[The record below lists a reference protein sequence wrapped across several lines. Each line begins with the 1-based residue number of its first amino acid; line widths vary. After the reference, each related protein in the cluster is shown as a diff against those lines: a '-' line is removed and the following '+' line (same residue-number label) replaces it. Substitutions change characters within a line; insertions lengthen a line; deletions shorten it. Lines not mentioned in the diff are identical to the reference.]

1 MRKPSPLKHKEAANE
16 PLHTTLT
23 DKEHQELHNE
33 SNVHE
38 AEDKNIIDQ
47 KEQDQKES
55 RTKGT
60 DINVLYDE
68 YLDNPEVITKD
79 ELHEGDMFDDA
90 EDRMVINLRNNKTV
104 KNLNIKV
111 EGPDD
116 DDSLDRVGRHDHVR
130 LTNEYGRTLLIRKDD
145 PNYLDKINTFAK
157 LTRGTRLRTAVDE
170 AEKNGG
176 TIDKTIPV
184 IRNGRPVKWKDV
196 TKEGNEQLYNSLTEG
211 EKLRLAD
218 QETITGFETTLLNLK
233 NNNSRL
239 KDETTK
245 NGITKEVYEA
255 GRKKGEY
262 NNYKYNFTTGLY
274 EEVKDNGPVVTNI
287 KAEKKEKEDQGDYV
301 NTTDNKGTY
310 YNDRKSYIKDEKIK
324 NESKVLREIS
334 YNEGREP
341 GEYFQTK
348 QEWLDYKQ
356 QQAIEGGAAGMMGYD
371 PEALEKEW
379 NELIAKEESK
389 NNQLTNAKN
398 KQAENEQVLDE
409 ILSAETNDDWRSM
422 FFKFGE
428 NENLDF
434 GQLDDDVR
442 AAILDVITDEEYTK
456 ARSKSIRGTGIGEDT
471 LDFMTGLN
479 IKEKEDILRRARTK
493 VFEDK
498 ADKIQVE
505 DAEYRRQLDD
515 YVEEVSKFNTEADL
529 VTQGIEENTQAL
541 KEGGYI
547 DKVNVLNQERED
559 LETDF
564 RALQVKFNEL
574 GDVDEN
580 SSKEEIEAYNL
591 LVAEFNKLKVRDDA
605 LQNNELNKDPVYQAL
620 IKKGQDLQRRREALI
635 AKQPVIDTQK
645 TQLDEFAVAHNSY
658 KEMVFSEL
666 GYSVTDNAFE
676 NAFGRTEELDNF
688 RNHLVD
694 NHGAIGKIMDVG
706 FTFADAILKAGG
718 MNRMLKSP
726 LILSIVGGASGGELL
741 A

>member
-310 YNDRKSYIKDEKIK
+310 YNDRKSNIKD
-324 NESKVLREIS
+324 
-334 YNEGREP
+334 
-341 GEYFQTK
+341 
-348 QEWLDYKQ
+348 
-356 QQAIEGGAAGMMGYD
+356 
-371 PEALEKEW
+371 
-379 NELIAKEESK
+379 
-389 NNQLTNAKN
+389 
-398 KQAENEQVLDE
+398 
-409 ILSAETNDDWRSM
+409 
-422 FFKFGE
+422 
-428 NENLDF
+428 
-434 GQLDDDVR
+434 
-442 AAILDVITDEEYTK
+442 
-456 ARSKSIRGTGIGEDT
+456 
-471 LDFMTGLN
+471 
-479 IKEKEDILRRARTK
+479 
-493 VFEDK
+493 
-498 ADKIQVE
+498 
-505 DAEYRRQLDD
+505 
-515 YVEEVSKFNTEADL
+515 
-529 VTQGIEENTQAL
+529 
-541 KEGGYI
+541 
-547 DKVNVLNQERED
+547 
-559 LETDF
+559 
-564 RALQVKFNEL
+564 
-574 GDVDEN
+574 
-580 SSKEEIEAYNL
+580 
-591 LVAEFNKLKVRDDA
+591 
-605 LQNNELNKDPVYQAL
+605 
-620 IKKGQDLQRRREALI
+620 
-635 AKQPVIDTQK
+635 
-645 TQLDEFAVAHNSY
+645 
-658 KEMVFSEL
+658 
-666 GYSVTDNAFE
+666 
-676 NAFGRTEELDNF
+676 
-688 RNHLVD
+688 
-694 NHGAIGKIMDVG
+694 
-706 FTFADAILKAGG
+706 
-718 MNRMLKSP
+718 
-726 LILSIVGGASGGELL
+726 
-741 A
+741 